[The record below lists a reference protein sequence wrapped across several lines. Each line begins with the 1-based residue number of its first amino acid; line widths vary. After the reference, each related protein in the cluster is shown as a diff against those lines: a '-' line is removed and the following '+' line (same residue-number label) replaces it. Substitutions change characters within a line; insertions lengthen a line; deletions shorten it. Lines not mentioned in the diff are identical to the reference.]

1 MELREVKRHMN
12 RTVCFHGA
20 PYRLTGVIFRR
31 RAESGKDYY
40 QAEILDVRNGNSVVI
55 CSLDDIESEESG

>member
-1 MELREVKRHMN
+1 MHA
-12 RTVCFHGA
+12 GA

-31 RAESGKDYY
+31 RAETSEDYY

-55 CSLDDIESEESG
+55 RSLDNIESEEST

>member
-12 RTVCFHGA
+12 RTVCFRGA

-31 RAESGKDYY
+31 RAETGEDYY